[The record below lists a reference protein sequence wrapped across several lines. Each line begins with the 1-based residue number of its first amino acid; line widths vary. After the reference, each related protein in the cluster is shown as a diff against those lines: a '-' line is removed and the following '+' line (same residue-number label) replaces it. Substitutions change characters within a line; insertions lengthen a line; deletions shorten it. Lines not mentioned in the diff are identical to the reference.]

1 MIEILDKI
9 IKEIEAELHES
20 QEQTERLSAVGESW
34 ASARAQLGMF
44 FEEGLIKSLNVIE
57 KYKNGLLDEK

>member
-1 MIEILDKI
+1 MAEILDKI

-20 QEQTERLSAVGESW
+20 QKQTEGFSCVGESW

-44 FEEGLIKSLNVIE
+44 YEQGMIDSLRIIE
-57 KYKNGLLDEK
+57 KYKNGLLNER